1 MVLYSIAKT
10 EGLEVSDDEYD
21 EYLQNILK
29 TANMDEDSF
38 KSAYNMT
45 IEEWGEENNVRAS
58 VLLEKVLDKVIEYGK
73 EVSKK

>member
-10 EGLEVSDDEYD
+10 EGLEVSDDEYA
-21 EYLQNILK
+21 EYLQSLLK
-29 TANMDEDSF
+29 SANMDEDAF

-45 IEEWGEENNVRAS
+45 IEEWGEENNVRTS
-58 VLLEKVLDKVIEYGK
+58 LLLNKVMDKVIEYGK